1 MDIDEKRTIA
11 VIDHYRKMF
20 KEETAWLMELN
31 GHNFEESQFILESAL
46 DFALNDIRNEIY
58 K

>member
-1 MDIDEKRTIA
+1 MDVNEKRMVPI
-11 VIDHYRKMF
+11 IEHYRKML

-31 GHNFEESQFILESAL
+31 GHNFEETQFILENAL
-46 DFALNDIRNEIY
+46 DFALNDTRNEIY

>member
-1 MDIDEKRTIA
+1 MDVNEKRTVTI
-11 VIDHYRKMF
+11 IEHYRKMF

-31 GHNFEESQFILESAL
+31 GHNFEEAQFILESAL
-46 DFALNDIRNEIY
+46 DFAINDTRDEIY

>member
-1 MDIDEKRTIA
+1 MDTNEKRTIA
-11 VIDHYRKMF
+11 VIDHYRKML
-20 KEETAWLMELN
+20 KEEVAWLMELN

>member
-1 MDIDEKRTIA
+1 MDINEKRTVTI
-11 VIDHYRKMF
+11 IEHYRKML

-31 GHNFEESQFILESAL
+31 GHNFEEAQFILESAL
-46 DFALNDIRNEIY
+46 DFALNDTRSEIY